1 MNRAEF
7 LRQLE
12 CLLQNISPT
21 EREEALQYYNDY
33 FDDAGSENEQ
43 DVIEALG
50 TPARV
55 AENIKRDL
63 YGAGYGNE
71 ETYGRAPVRGR
82 EVIPYQER
90 SSRTKAQSAKQ
101 QKENEKESKLS
112 VGWIVLIVILCIIA
126 SPVLFGVGSGVLGIV
141 MGALGTLFG
150 LIVGWFGLILGFGVA
165 AVALFFVM
173 ILMLVLGIS
182 SLFYSPWVGLMLL
195 AGGLICGG
203 VAILFLMLTVA
214 MAGIIT
220 PAIFKGIEQL
230 WRHFFPK
237 KQAV

>member
-33 FDDAGSENEQ
+33 FDDAGAENEQ

-63 YGAGYGNE
+63 YGAGYGSE
-71 ETYGRAPVRGR
+71 ENYGRSPVRGR
-82 EVIPYQER
+82 EVMPYQGGVSHTE
-90 SSRTKAQSAKQ
+90 AQNTGQQEEAK
-101 QKENEKESKLS
+101 KEGKLS
-112 VGWIVLIVILCIIA
+112 AGGIILIVILCVIA
-126 SPVLFGVGSGVLGIV
+126 SPVILGVASGILSLV
-141 MGALGTLFG
+141 MGALGSILG
-150 LIVGWFGLILGFGVA
+150 VIVGWFGLIIGFGIA

-173 ILMLVLGIS
+173 LLFLALGFS
-182 SLFYSPWVGLMLL
+182 SLFYSPLVGSMLL

-220 PAIFKGIEQL
+220 PAMFKGIEIL
-230 WRHFFPK
+230 WHKLFPK
-237 KQAV
+237 KESV